1 MGINNLCVCIGTCLY
16 LSHTQYMHRVHTHI
30 LSKQQDK
37 QTIMKVWLMKSILT
51 VTAALAMCDCHGNM
65 SATKAFFLPCLCL
78 CFLYV
83 MSLSFISLSL
93 LLSSPEIEGR
103 ECGEEDEGESMFLI
117 SFLSLSISCCLSL
130 RLICVYL
137 GEVLLY
143 VPS

>member
-1 MGINNLCVCIGTCLY
+1 
-16 LSHTQYMHRVHTHI
+16 MHRVHTHI

-37 QTIMKVWLMKSILT
+37 QTILKVWLMKSILT

-65 SATKAFFLPCLCL
+65 SATKAFFFLPCL

-93 LLSSPEIEGR
+93 LLSSLEIGGR